1 MIEGKVLVTGSNGQ
15 LGQCFK
21 EVVGYYIRN
30 YDYIFTTREQFD
42 ITNYD
47 MMEKYLEE
55 KQDIKIIIN
64 CAAYTDVK
72 NAETEDGYKQSN
84 LININGA
91 QNLALLCKKF
101 NIFLIHF
108 GTDYMYGCKEQ
119 KPLGEGL
126 FKRTLQEDYNP
137 FCVAKK
143 MNNYGMTKFLGV
155 HNIFKELKSRNNFV
169 VIVTSW
175 LYSEY
180 GKNFVKTIRERVK
193 EEEKTEVVYT
203 QIGSPTY
210 AKDLAKYVIDII
222 ENHDCKFVDDG
233 FNLINFSN
241 LGIASWYDMAKL
253 IEDFYSLDNNK
264 ITPRKEPFDDIPRP
278 NYSVL
283 DNSKIIEN
291 CGEKPYIRHWVSAMV
306 ECLYSIRN
314 KEYFNKKEE
323 V

>member
-1 MIEGKVLVTGSNGQ
+1 MEGSVLVTGSNGQ
-15 LGQCFK
+15 LGQCLK
-21 EVVGYYIRN
+21 EVVGYYNRGYN
-30 YDYIFTTREQFD
+30 YIFTTREQFD
-42 ITNYD
+42 ITDIYV
-47 MMEKYLEE
+47 MEKYIKEHD
-55 KQDIKIIIN
+55 DIKIIIN

-72 NAETEDGYKQSN
+72 NAQTEEGYKTAMLVNWNSVKN
-84 LININGA
+84 LVY
-91 QNLALLCKKF
+91 LCNKY

-108 GTDYMYGCKEQ
+108 GTDYMYTCKDNLPIIE
-119 KPLGEGL
+119 KKLYN
-126 FKRTLQEDYNP
+126 TLMDEEFAP
-137 FCVAKK
+137 MCVSNK
-143 MNNYGMTKFLGV
+143 MNNYAVSKLLGV
-155 HNIFKELKSRNNFV
+155 RKVFEEMKNNNFV

-175 LYSEY
+175 VYSEY
-180 GKNFVKTIRERVK
+180 GKNFVRTIRERLK
-193 EEEKTEVVYT
+193 KEEKTEVVYT

-210 AKDLAKYVIDII
+210 AKDLAKYVIDMI
-222 ENHDCKFVDDG
+222 ENNDCKFVDDG

-291 CGEKPYIRHWVSAMV
+291 CGEKPYIRHWVSAMI